1 MFNIF
6 GKKKAEVHTNQ
17 REVRGYIVPKTQ
29 IKKFEPKRF
38 EPKRF
43 EPKKFDPEKQYFK
56 IKYRDTKTGEI
67 FTIDLYDD
75 EAFEKMMSNRHA
87 QILFGD

>member
-29 IKKFEPKRF
+29 VKKFEPRK
-38 EPKRF
+38 F
-43 EPKKFDPEKQYFK
+43 EPKKFDPEKHYFK

-75 EAFEKMMSNRHA
+75 EAYEKMMSNRHA

>member
-6 GKKKAEVHTNQ
+6 GKKKSETITNQ

-38 EPKRF
+38 EPK
-43 EPKKFDPEKQYFK
+43 KFDPERQYFK
-56 IKYRDTKTGEI
+56 IRYRDTKTGEI
-67 FTIDLYDD
+67 FTIDLYND
-75 EAFEKMMSNRHA
+75 EAYEKMMSNRHA